1 MRADGIEGKAGKVSA
16 IDKKHVVN
24 IENKRV
30 VNRVVIDTNIW
41 LSAALFKSTKSGAL
55 AQVVRR
61 VLQNGIPVF
70 SKATFAELEA
80 RLWKPKFDR
89 YLSMDTRR
97 AILHD
102 ANAVAHWVDIPLELA
117 VKTYSR
123 DPDDDKFIHAALA
136 ASSTWLVT
144 GDQDLLVIE
153 TPLLVRILTAG
164 EALLEETDFLKF
176 KNFS

>member
-1 MRADGIEGKAGKVSA
+1 MRAELAGKAGVA
-16 IDKKHVVN
+16 DK
-24 IENKRV
+24 KRV
-30 VNRVVIDTNIW
+30 VLDTNIW
-41 LSAALFKSTKSGAL
+41 LSAAISKSGAP

-102 ANAVAHWVDIPLELA
+102 ANAVAHWVDIPA
-117 VKTYSR
+117 DIAAKTYSR
-123 DPDDDKFIHAALA
+123 DPDDDKFIHTAIA
-136 ASSTWLVT
+136 ASAAWLVT

-153 TPLLVRILTAG
+153 TPLPVRILTAG
-164 EALLEETDFLKF
+164 EALLEVGFCYG
-176 KNFS
+176 

>member
-1 MRADGIEGKAGKVSA
+1 MRVEGVGKVPPVDNKRVA
-16 IDKKHVVN
+16 N

-30 VNRVVIDTNIW
+30 VVDTNIW
-41 LSAALFKSTKSGAL
+41 LSAAISKSGAP

-61 VLQNGIPVF
+61 VLQKGVPVF

-97 AILHD
+97 AILYD
-102 ANAVAHWVDIPLELA
+102 ANAVAHWVDIPADLA
-117 VKTYSR
+117 AKTYSR
-123 DPDDDKFIHAALA
+123 DPDDDKFIHTALA
-136 ASSTWLVT
+136 ASAAWLVT

-153 TPLLVRILTAG
+153 TPLPVRILTAG
-164 EALLEETDFLKF
+164 EAMLEMEFCY
-176 KNFS
+176 

>member
-1 MRADGIEGKAGKVSA
+1 MRVEGVGKVPPVDNKRVA
-16 IDKKHVVN
+16 N

-30 VNRVVIDTNIW
+30 VVDTNIW
-41 LSAALFKSTKSGAL
+41 LSAAISKSGAP

-61 VLQNGIPVF
+61 VLQKGVPVF

-102 ANAVAHWVDIPLELA
+102 ANAVAHWVDIPADLA
-117 VKTYSR
+117 AQTYSR
-123 DPDDDKFIHAALA
+123 DRHNKKISDKFIHTALA
-136 ASSTWLVT
+136 ASAAWLVT

-153 TPLLVRILTAG
+153 TPLPVRILTAG
-164 EALLEETDFLKF
+164 EALLEVGFCYE
-176 KNFS
+176 

>member
-1 MRADGIEGKAGKVSA
+1 MRADDIAGKAGKAPA
-16 IDKKHVVN
+16 IDK
-24 IENKRV
+24 
-30 VNRVVIDTNIW
+30 NRVVLDTNIW
-41 LSAALFKSTKSGAL
+41 LSAAISKSGAP

-61 VLQNGIPVF
+61 VLQKGVPVF

-102 ANAVAHWVDIPLELA
+102 ANAVAHWVDIPADLA
-117 VKTYSR
+117 AKTYSR
-123 DPDDDKFIHAALA
+123 DPDDDKFIHTALA
-136 ASSTWLVT
+136 ASAAWLVT

-153 TPLLVRILTAG
+153 TPLPMRILTAG
-164 EALLEETDFLKF
+164 EALVEVGFCYG
-176 KNFS
+176 